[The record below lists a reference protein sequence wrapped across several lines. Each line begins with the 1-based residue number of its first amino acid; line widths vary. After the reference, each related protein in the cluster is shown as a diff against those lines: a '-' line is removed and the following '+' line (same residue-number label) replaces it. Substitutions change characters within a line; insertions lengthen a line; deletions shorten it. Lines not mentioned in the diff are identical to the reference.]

1 MQTHRLVAHPD
12 HPPLAVKGVS
22 LRWVDLD
29 DGRTML
35 RYRLDGCGSLITP
48 AYSGN
53 GRTDELWK
61 TTCFELFLSNGSSAY
76 FEFNFSPSGRW
87 ASYGFESYRS
97 APIEPELSMPPEI
110 RTEQGTEIFLLT
122 AHIASDDVRGTTH
135 LGVSAIVEEEGG
147 RLSYWALAHPEGRPD
162 FHHPACFAAK
172 PL

>member
-35 RYRLDGCGSLITP
+35 RYRLDGCDSLVAP
-48 AYSGN
+48 AYSGSS
-53 GRTDELWK
+53 RTNDLWK
-61 TTCFELFLSNGSSAY
+61 TTCFELFLGNESPAY

-87 ASYGFESYRS
+87 ASYGFETYRS
-97 APIEPELSMPPEI
+97 DPLELELSFSPEI

-122 AHIASDDVRGTTH
+122 AYVASDDVRGASR
-135 LGVSAIVEEEGG
+135 LGVNAVVEEEGG
-147 RLSYWALAHPEGRPD
+147 HLSYWALAHPAGRPD